1 MRRLVSVGLIVAAV
15 IHILPLSGVLG
26 SDRLVSLYGV
36 FFDDPNLEI
45 LLRHRAV
52 LFGVLGFFLLVAAF
66 RSSLQTAA
74 FVVGFA
80 SVVSFLLL
88 AWSVGGYNAQ
98 IARVFWADIIAL
110 AFLVIG
116 VSAHIYVR
124 SRS

>member
-1 MRRLVSVGLIVAAV
+1 MRHLVSVGFVVAAV

-36 FFDDPNLEI
+36 VVDDPNLEI

-52 LFGVLGFFLLVAAF
+52 LFGVLGFFFLIAAF
-66 RSSLQTAA
+66 RPSLQTAA
-74 FVVGFA
+74 FVVGFV

-110 AFLVIG
+110 ASLVIS
-116 VSAHIYVR
+116 VSAYIYMR
-124 SRS
+124 GRG

>member
-15 IHILPLSGVLG
+15 IHILPLSGVVG
-26 SDRLVSLYGV
+26 SDRLASLYGV

-52 LFGVLGFFLLVAAF
+52 LFGILGFFLLVAAF
-66 RSSLQTAA
+66 RPSLQTAA
-74 FVVGFA
+74 FVVGFV

-98 IARVFWADIIAL
+98 IARVYWADIIAL
-110 AFLVIG
+110 VFLVIG